1 MNDAR
6 LDWDDLRLFLAIAKT
21 GTLTAAASQLD
32 LSQPTAGRRL
42 RQLEEACGC
51 ALFQRSASGFR
62 LTDEGAAMLRHAE
75 RMEDEVLAM
84 ERELAGQDDTLHG
97 QLRVSSPDWF
107 AHLVLA
113 PAIARFS
120 LRHPRV
126 TIELVADFRMLSLDR
141 READLVFRFR
151 PSDVPDVVQRRLTY
165 VRYDLFA
172 SSGYLAARGRPE
184 ATADGEGH
192 AIIGMDTQFDA
203 LADVAWL
210 HERFP
215 RAQLTIRSNSR
226 EAQGI
231 ACAHDAG
238 LAVLPSV
245 LGHHYGLERIDTGDA
260 LPSRDLWL
268 CYHADLRRLR
278 RLRTFLDF
286 LGEAIDDPLGSRAP

>member
-6 LDWDDLRLFLAIAKT
+6 LDWDDLRLFLAIARS

-51 ALFQRSASGFR
+51 VLFQRSASGFR
-62 LTDEGAAMLRHAE
+62 LTDEGSAMLRHAE
-75 RMEDEVLAM
+75 RMAEEALAI
-84 ERELAGQDDTLHG
+84 ERELMGQDTSVRG
-97 QLRVSSPDWF
+97 QLRVSAPDWF

-120 LRHPRV
+120 LRHPGV

-151 PSDVPDVVQRRLTY
+151 PSDAPDVVQRRLTH

-172 SSGYLAARGRPE
+172 SSGYLAARGHPNE
-184 ATADGEGH
+184 ALDGEGH
-192 AIIGMDTQFDA
+192 AIIGMDSQFDT

-210 HERFP
+210 HTRFP
-215 RAQLTIRSNSR
+215 KAQLVIRSNSR

-245 LGHHYGLERIDTGDA
+245 LGRHYGLVRIDTGDT
-260 LPSRDLWL
+260 LPSRGLWL
-268 CYHADLRRLR
+268 CYHTDLRRLR
-278 RLRTFLDF
+278 RLRVFLDF
-286 LGEAIDDPLGSRAP
+286 LDEVIGDTPDPPVV